1 MVPANRAPVLS
12 GYDCL
17 SGTGGLV
24 ALIYSSVSA
33 ACEATLLHVH
43 TA

>member
-1 MVPANRAPVLS
+1 MPSARAPTLS
-12 GYDCL
+12 GH
-17 SGTGGLV
+17 TGGLV